1 MTAGGPAGSGVRAG
15 TGGGHG
21 GATGGVRVGRGPHLP
36 AAPCAPGLGSALA
49 TPPPLLPPGSA
60 GTKSSLKRISK
71 GPEATSAGV
80 PSAAGDGAR
89 RWGGGV
95 READEGDA
103 NGSPEWPWAPRRD
116 SARPGAGACGSHS
129 GWLSA
134 EVLREGCGPGPCPR
148 QPASVAGLG
157 LAPEA
162 PEHSGTLTWP
172 SARSG
177 HLHMLSVG
185 ATAGVAVTPGAY

>member
-1 MTAGGPAGSGVRAG
+1 MTAGGPARSGVRAG
-15 TGGGHG
+15 PGGGHG
-21 GATGGVRVGRGPHLP
+21 GNRGRPSEWGVGRTCPLRR
-36 AAPCAPGLGSALA
+36 APPDSAPPLQ
-49 TPPPLLPPGSA
+49 PLLPPGSA